1 MYGHSCRVVGRG
13 GVGPLRFGGAS
24 LCWGRS
30 VTTHTHRSVGI
41 PRAPDVGVVR
51 VVPPGVR
58 VGAWVVCGGGVVGGE
73 EGVGAVYHPV
83 VCGRVV
89 GGGGE
94 GVVQIV
100 HEGHVRGGGWLLL
113 VGSGDVPRDVVPE
126 VAQGGHPGYPC
137 FPLPLFGAVGGGV
150 GWGVGH
156 VGLVVAGAALG
167 AHPPRHGVSDQV
179 SPPVDG
185 GHTDP
190 APRGGRAL
198 AVWGGAGGA
207 LVSGDVEE
215 GVEEE
220 VSDAFPQGGRLDQ
233 GGRPDG
239 GAGAGGAEVQ
249 QNVLFP
255 ESPEGAAVP
264 LRGCVGRRVR
274 PVRRLVVRG
283 VMGGVVWVGRGGHR
297 CRAWG
302 PVMGSLVAVAGG
314 GIRGGACR
322 RGYRRRLAGAGC
334 RVLCPWPGLGGGG
347 GGGVVWGWRCW
358 WWGGRGWVLC

>member
-1 MYGHSCRVVGRG
+1 MYGHSCRVLGRG
-13 GVGPLRFGGAS
+13 GGGSPAVTGGFPVLGAQRDHPHPSVRRDPPGPLGPLSEAIHRPTKALVTAADGEQRVQGFGF
-24 LCWGRS
+24 
-30 VTTHTHRSVGI
+30 

-58 VGAWVVCGGGVVGGE
+58 VGAWVVWWGGVVGGE

-83 VCGRVV
+83 VCGCVV
-89 GGGGE
+89 GGSGE

-137 FPLPLFGAVGGGV
+137 FPLPLLGAIGGGV
-150 GWGVGH
+150 GWGGGH
-156 VGLVVAGAALG
+156 VGLMVAGAALG
-167 AHPPRHGVSDQV
+167 VHPPRHGVSDQV

-185 GHTDP
+185 GHPDL

-198 AVWGGAGGA
+198 AVSGGAWGA

-249 QNVLFP
+249 HDVLFP
-255 ESPEGAAVP
+255 ESPEVLP
-264 LRGCVGRRVR
+264 YRC
-274 PVRRLVVRG
+274 
-283 VMGGVVWVGRGGHR
+283 GVV
-297 CRAWG
+297 
-302 PVMGSLVAVAGG
+302 
-314 GIRGGACR
+314 
-322 RGYRRRLAGAGC
+322 
-334 RVLCPWPGLGGGG
+334 
-347 GGGVVWGWRCW
+347 
-358 WWGGRGWVLC
+358 

>member
-1 MYGHSCRVVGRG
+1 MSRDLGSHVPQMWGSSGSSPLAYVS
-13 GVGPLRFGGAS
+13 GPG
-24 LCWGRS
+24 LCG
-30 VTTHTHRSVGI
+30 
-41 PRAPDVGVVR
+41 
-51 VVPPGVR
+51 
-58 VGAWVVCGGGVVGGE
+58 GGGVVGGE

-83 VCGRVV
+83 VCGCVV

-113 VGSGDVPRDVVPE
+113 VGGGDVPRDVVPE

-137 FPLPLFGAVGGGV
+137 FPLPLFDAVGGGV

-185 GHTDP
+185 GHPDP

-198 AVWGGAGGA
+198 AVWGGGWGA

-239 GAGAGGAEVQ
+239 GAGAGVAEVQ
-249 QNVLFP
+249 HNVLFP
-255 ESPEGAAVP
+255 ESPEVLP
-264 LRGCVGRRVR
+264 YRC
-274 PVRRLVVRG
+274 
-283 VMGGVVWVGRGGHR
+283 GVV
-297 CRAWG
+297 
-302 PVMGSLVAVAGG
+302 
-314 GIRGGACR
+314 
-322 RGYRRRLAGAGC
+322 
-334 RVLCPWPGLGGGG
+334 
-347 GGGVVWGWRCW
+347 
-358 WWGGRGWVLC
+358 

>member
-1 MYGHSCRVVGRG
+1 M
-13 GVGPLRFGGAS
+13 
-24 LCWGRS
+24 
-30 VTTHTHRSVGI
+30 
-41 PRAPDVGVVR
+41 
-51 VVPPGVR
+51 
-58 VGAWVVCGGGVVGGE
+58 
-73 EGVGAVYHPV
+73 YHPV
-83 VCGRVV
+83 VCGCVV
-89 GGGGE
+89 AGGGE

-113 VGSGDVPRDVVPE
+113 VGGGDVPRDVVPE

-150 GWGVGH
+150 RWGVGH

-167 AHPPRHGVSDQV
+167 VHPPRHGVSDQV

-185 GHTDP
+185 GHPDP

-198 AVWGGAGGA
+198 AVWGGAWGA

-249 QNVLFP
+249 HDVLFP
-255 ESPEGAAVP
+255 ESPEVLP
-264 LRGCVGRRVR
+264 YRC
-274 PVRRLVVRG
+274 
-283 VMGGVVWVGRGGHR
+283 GVV
-297 CRAWG
+297 
-302 PVMGSLVAVAGG
+302 
-314 GIRGGACR
+314 
-322 RGYRRRLAGAGC
+322 
-334 RVLCPWPGLGGGG
+334 
-347 GGGVVWGWRCW
+347 
-358 WWGGRGWVLC
+358 

>member
-1 MYGHSCRVVGRG
+1 M
-13 GVGPLRFGGAS
+13 GPLRFGGGFPLLGAQ
-24 LCWGRS
+24 RDHPHPS
-30 VTTHTHRSVGI
+30 VRGDPPGPLGPLGEAIHRPTKALVAAADGEQRVQGFGF

-51 VVPPGVR
+51 VVPPGVH
-58 VGAWVVCGGGVVGGE
+58 VGAWVVWGGGVVGGE

-83 VCGRVV
+83 VCGCVV
-89 GGGGE
+89 VGGGE

-113 VGSGDVPRDVVPE
+113 VGGGDVPRDVVPE

-137 FPLPLFGAVGGGV
+137 FPLPLFGAVGGGT

-156 VGLVVAGAALG
+156 VGLVVAGAGLG
-167 AHPPRHGVSDQV
+167 VHPPRHGVSDQV

-185 GHTDP
+185 GHPDP

-198 AVWGGAGGA
+198 AVWGGAWGA

-239 GAGAGGAEVQ
+239 GVGAGGAEVQ
-249 QNVLFP
+249 HDVLFP
-255 ESPEGAAVP
+255 ESPEVLP
-264 LRGCVGRRVR
+264 YRC
-274 PVRRLVVRG
+274 
-283 VMGGVVWVGRGGHR
+283 GVV
-297 CRAWG
+297 
-302 PVMGSLVAVAGG
+302 
-314 GIRGGACR
+314 
-322 RGYRRRLAGAGC
+322 
-334 RVLCPWPGLGGGG
+334 
-347 GGGVVWGWRCW
+347 
-358 WWGGRGWVLC
+358 

>member
-1 MYGHSCRVVGRG
+1 MYGHSCRVVERG

-30 VTTHTHRSVGI
+30 VTTHTHRSVGT
-41 PRAPDVGVVR
+41 PQVR
-51 VVPPGVR
+51 LGPLGEAIHRPTKALVAAADGEQRVQGFGVR
-58 VGAWVVCGGGVVGGE
+58 VGARVVWGGGVVGGE
-73 EGVGAVYHPV
+73 EGVGAVYHAV
-83 VCGRVV
+83 VCGCVV

-113 VGSGDVPRDVVPE
+113 VGGGDVPRDVVPE

-167 AHPPRHGVSDQV
+167 VHPPRHGVSDQV
-179 SPPVDG
+179 SPRVDG
-185 GHTDP
+185 GHPDP
-190 APRGGRAL
+190 APRGGWAL
-198 AVWGGAGGA
+198 AVWGGAWGA

-249 QNVLFP
+249 HDVLFP
-255 ESPEGAAVP
+255 ESPEVLP
-264 LRGCVGRRVR
+264 YRC
-274 PVRRLVVRG
+274 
-283 VMGGVVWVGRGGHR
+283 GVV
-297 CRAWG
+297 
-302 PVMGSLVAVAGG
+302 
-314 GIRGGACR
+314 
-322 RGYRRRLAGAGC
+322 
-334 RVLCPWPGLGGGG
+334 
-347 GGGVVWGWRCW
+347 
-358 WWGGRGWVLC
+358 